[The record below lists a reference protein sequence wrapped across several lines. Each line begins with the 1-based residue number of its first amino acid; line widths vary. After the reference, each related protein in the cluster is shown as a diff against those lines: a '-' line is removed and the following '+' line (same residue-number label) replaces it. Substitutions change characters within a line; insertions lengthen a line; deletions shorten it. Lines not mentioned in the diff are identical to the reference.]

1 MSSFQKTTEG
11 SLAKKANDSLRK
23 GSGSASTNSSVTG
36 NFNVAAVRADFPAL
50 HQDINGSPLVYL
62 DNGASTQK
70 PQCVIDA
77 IHQFY
82 SRDYANVHRGIHSLS
97 QRATDQ
103 FEAARE
109 TVREFIGAPSLEEVI
124 FTTGTTDGINLVA
137 ECYGAQNVT
146 AGDEILVSEM
156 EHHSNI
162 VPWQILAE
170 RKGAKVVVIPVLENG
185 ELDIEAFNDFLSKKT
200 KIVAITQVSNALG
213 TVNPLQDIITAAHKV
228 GAKVVVD
235 GAQSVAHM
243 AVNVVEL
250 DVDFFVFSGHKIF
263 APTGIGILYGKR
275 DLLNAM
281 PPYRSGGD
289 MIKTV
294 SFSGTE
300 YNVLPYKFEAGTP
313 HIAGAI
319 GLAAA
324 LDYLNSLGMDNIEA
338 YEAQLLTYAAE
349 QMAQVPNLRIVGTAN
364 NKAGVL
370 SFVVEGAH
378 ASDLG
383 TLLDH
388 QGIAIRVGHHCA
400 MPVMEKFGL
409 EATSRASL
417 AMYNTQDDIDR
428 LVAALNRAIKML

>member
-1 MSSFQKTTEG
+1 MG
-11 SLAKKANDSLRK
+11 VPAKKSL
-23 GSGSASTNSSVTG
+23 SYPIDAI
-36 NFNVAAVRADFPAL
+36 RADFPAL
-50 HQDINGSPLVYL
+50 HQEVNGAPLTYL

-70 PQCVIDA
+70 PQAMINA
-77 IHQFY
+77 ISEFY
-82 SRDYANVHRGIHSLS
+82 SHDYANVHRGIHTLS

-109 TVREFIGAPSLEEVI
+109 TVRAFINANATEEVVL
-124 FTTGTTDGINLVA
+124 TSGTTDSINLIA
-137 ECYGAQNVT
+137 ASFGSAYIN
-146 AGDEILVSEM
+146 AGDRILISEM

-170 RKGAKVVVIPVLENG
+170 RKGAHIDVIPVLENG
-185 ELDIEAFNDFLSKKT
+185 ELDIDAFHQRLSERT

-213 TVNPLQDIITAAHKV
+213 TITPIDEITVAAHKV
-228 GAKVVVD
+228 GAKIVLD
-235 GAQSVAHM
+235 GAQSIAHM
-243 AVNVVEL
+243 PVDMKAL
-250 DVDFFVFSGHKIF
+250 DCDFYVFSGHKIF
-263 APTGIGILYGKR
+263 GPTGIGVLYGKQA
-275 DLLNAM
+275 LLEAM

-313 HIAGAI
+313 NIAGAI

-324 LDYLNSLGMDNIEA
+324 IDYLSEIGMENIEA
-338 YEAQLLTYAAE
+338 YEHDLLAYGTQE
-349 QMAQVPNLRIVGTAN
+349 MNKIEGLRLIGTAN
-364 NKAGVL
+364 NKAGIL
-370 SFVVEGAH
+370 SFVIEGAH

-388 QGIAIRVGHHCA
+388 QGVAIRVGHHCA

-417 AMYNTQDDIDR
+417 AMYNNRDDIDR
-428 LVAALNRAIKML
+428 LVAALQRSIAML

>member
-1 MSSFQKTTEG
+1 MMNAILENTKTYPIETI
-11 SLAKKANDSLRK
+11 RQ
-23 GSGSASTNSSVTG
+23 
-36 NFNVAAVRADFPAL
+36 DFPAL
-50 HQDINGSPLVYL
+50 HQEVNGHPLVYL

-70 PQCVIDA
+70 PKAVIDA
-77 IHQFY
+77 LTQFY
-82 SRDYANVHRGIHSLS
+82 SQDYANVHRGIHTLS

-109 TVREFIGAPSLEEVI
+109 TVRKFINAKAIEEII
-124 FTTGTTDGINLVA
+124 FTSGTTDGINLVA
-137 ECYGAQNVT
+137 DSFGSQFEI
-146 AGDEILVSEM
+146 GDHILVSEM

-170 RKGAKVVVIPVLENG
+170 RKQLKLDVIPVLENG
-185 ELDIEAFNDFLSKKT
+185 ELDLATFKTLLTDKT
-200 KIVAITQVSNALG
+200 KLVAITQVSNALG
-213 TVNPLQDIITAAHKV
+213 TINPAKELIAAAHEV
-228 GAKVVVD
+228 GAKVVLD
-235 GAQSVAHM
+235 GAQSIGHM
-243 AVNVVEL
+243 AVDVQEL
-250 DVDFFVFSGHKIF
+250 DCDFFVLSGHKIF
-263 APTGIGILYGKR
+263 GPTGIGVLYGKQA
-275 DLLNAM
+275 LLEAM

-324 LDYLNSLGMDNIEA
+324 LDYLSEIGMDKIAA
-338 YEAQLLTYAAE
+338 YETELLAYGT
-349 QMAQVPNLRIVGTAN
+349 QVLSEIEGLRLIGTAD
-364 NKAGVL
+364 NKAGIL
-370 SFVVEGAH
+370 SFVVDGMH

-409 EATSRASL
+409 NATSRASL
-417 AMYNTQDDIDR
+417 AFYNNTDDIDR
-428 LVAALNRAIKML
+428 LGAALKRACSMLA